1 MKLVKTE
8 NQFKHQIF
16 GNLTT
21 IVNEL
26 NEVFFVAS
34 EIATILDQETKNVLR
49 RLDDDEILSLTHEE
63 SKAHFPSVDIHAS
76 GLRLLTES
84 GVYSAI
90 LGSNKP
96 EAKQFK
102 KWVTG
107 EVLPSIRKN
116 GIYATEV
123 TVDKMLNDPDFA
135 IALLTSLKN
144 EKKLRQEAESKNA
157 VLMHVNKTYTSTELA
172 KELGMLSAIQLNTE
186 LSKLKIQYKQNGT
199 YVLYSQYAGHG
210 YDQIKQEVL
219 DSGRVV
225 YHRRWTQLGRT
236 FIINLFKNP

>member
-1 MKLVKTE
+1 M
-8 NQFKHQIF
+8 
-16 GNLTT
+16 
-21 IVNEL
+21 
-26 NEVFFVAS
+26 
-34 EIATILDQETKNVLR
+34 
-49 RLDDDEILSLTHEE
+49 
-63 SKAHFPSVDIHAS
+63 
-76 GLRLLTES
+76 TES

>member
-26 NEVFFVAS
+26 NEVFFVGKEVTEKLGYSNSS
-34 EIATILDQETKNVLR
+34 EALSDHVREKHKVKMNNSDLLLLGVDAGR
-49 RLDDDEILSLTHEE
+49 KGEILISEPGLYSLILS
-63 SKAHFPSVDIHAS
+63 SKLPDAEKFQD
-76 GLRLLTES
+76 
-84 GVYSAI
+84 
-90 LGSNKP
+90 
-96 EAKQFK
+96 
-102 KWVTG
+102 WVVE

-135 IALLTSLKN
+135 IALLTNLKN
-144 EKKLRQEAESKNA
+144 EKKLRQEAENKNA